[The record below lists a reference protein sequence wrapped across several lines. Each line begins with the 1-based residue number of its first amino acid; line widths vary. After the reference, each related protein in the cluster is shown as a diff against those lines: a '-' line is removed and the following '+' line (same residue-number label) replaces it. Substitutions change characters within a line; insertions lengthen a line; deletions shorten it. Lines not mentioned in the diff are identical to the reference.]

1 MVKNVNALRGQPILS
16 EKRFNASKSDILD
29 NLKLDE
35 TLKLAKRKLK
45 SGDHEQARSIY
56 KSILTKFPNNKIA
69 KSQFDKLVA
78 QLDPAIKVM
87 KDPPRDQLDDL
98 IAAYSKKD
106 FRGTYLKAKKALE
119 KFPKS
124 IVLLNLCGASN
135 FKLKQYDIAQSYYQ
149 KAIVI
154 APENPGGYQ
163 NIGVLFN
170 EKLDYDTAIHHFDKA
185 ITLKPDFAEAHK
197 NKALA
202 LMKQNRLWNA
212 MESIKKAIEIN
223 SLYSEAYLI
232 KGTIHYYIFQYSE
245 GLENIKK
252 AIELNPEFDGSHFVM
267 SRIYNKLND
276 HEAAIMCCDQAL
288 RLNKKNNDARGQR
301 IVSNLGI
308 CDWSNDLPK
317 DVEYFLES
325 MERGLEPL
333 TMTTV
338 FDEPHFLRRA
348 TENYAKTKFT
358 QPSIP
363 LPAIPKTKSTKI
375 HVGYFSA
382 DFHEFPGM
390 HLMIGMLEN
399 HDRSKF
405 KISAYS
411 YGPPDNGKMRERIV
425 NAVDRFIDV
434 QKMTDKDVALL
445 AREDNVDIAIHRNGH
460 TQNARPEIFSFRA
473 APIQISYL
481 GYPGTLGA
489 DCIDYLIA
497 DKVIIPEDLT
507 SAYSEKIIYLPNSYQ
522 PNNNKRKIS
531 EKQFSKTELGLPQSG
546 FIFCCFNASKKI
558 LPAEFDIWMKILKK
572 VSGSV
577 LWLYRSNKQAEA
589 NLKNEAIRRG
599 VNSERL
605 IFADRLPHDE
615 HLSRLKVA
623 HLFLDTFNYNAHT
636 TASDALWAG
645 TPVVTKIGKTFS
657 SRVASSL
664 LTAINLPELITK
676 NDEEYENLIID
687 LANNPQQLSKIKN
700 KLVANR
706 LTTPLFDTEL
716 YTKHIENGYQ
726 KAYERYFRALKP
738 EHILISD

>member
-1 MVKNVNALRGQPILS
+1 MLWEQPVLS
-16 EKRFNASKSDILD
+16 DKRFNASKSDILD

-45 SGDHEQARSIY
+45 SGDYEQARSIY
-56 KSILTKFPNNKIA
+56 KSILTKFPNNKTA
-69 KSQFDKLVA
+69 KSQFDKLVV
-78 QLDPAIKVM
+78 QLDPAIKVV

-98 IAAYSKKD
+98 IAAYRQKD
-106 FRGTYLKAKKALE
+106 FRGTYLKAKKLLE

-135 FKLKQYDIAQSYYQ
+135 SKLKQYDTAESYYQ
-149 KAIVI
+149 QAIVL

-170 EKLDYDTAIHHFDKA
+170 EKLDYDSAIHNFNKA
-185 ITLKPDFAEAHK
+185 LKLKPDFAEAHK
-197 NKALA
+197 NKAFA
-202 LMKQNRLWNA
+202 LMNQNHLWTA
-212 MESIKKAIEIN
+212 MDSLKKAIEIN
-223 SLYSEAYLI
+223 PSFSEAYLL
-232 KGTIHYYIFQYSE
+232 KGTIQNNTFQYTE
-245 GLENIKK
+245 GLESLQK
-252 AIELNPEFDGSHFVM
+252 AIDLNPGLDGPHFVM
-267 SRIYNKLND
+267 SKIYHGLNE
-276 HEAAIMCCDQAL
+276 HEAALICCDKAL
-288 RLNKKNNDARGQR
+288 RSNQKNHGARAQR
-301 IVSNLGI
+301 VLSSLSI
-308 CDWSNDLPK
+308 CNWSNDLWE
-317 DVEYFLES
+317 DVEYLLES
-325 MERGLEPL
+325 MAGGLEPL

-338 FDEPHFLRRA
+338 FEDPQILRSA
-348 TENYAKTKFT
+348 TQNYAKTKFT
-358 QPSIP
+358 KPSIP

-399 HDRSKF
+399 HDRNKF

-411 YGPPDNGKMRERIV
+411 YGPPRNDEMRKRIV
-425 NAVDRFIDV
+425 NAVDHFIDV
-434 QKMTDKDVALL
+434 EKMADEDVALL
-445 AREDNVDIAIHRNGH
+445 ARQDNVDIAIHRNGH
-460 TQNARPEIFSFRA
+460 TKNARPEIFSYRA

-497 DKVIIPEDLT
+497 DNVIIPEDLT

-738 EHILISD
+738 EHILVSD

>member
-1 MVKNVNALRGQPILS
+1 LPD
-16 EKRFNASKSDILD
+16 KRFNSSTSNILND
-29 NLKLDE
+29 LKLDE
-35 TLKLAKRKLK
+35 ALKLAKRKVK
-45 SGDHEQARSIY
+45 SGDNEQALSIY
-56 KSILTKFPNNKIA
+56 KSVLKKFPNNKTA
-69 KSQFDKLVA
+69 KSQFNKLVT
-78 QLDPAIKVM
+78 QMDPIVIAL
-87 KDPPRDQLDDL
+87 KDPPQDHLEEL
-98 IAAYSKKD
+98 IAAYSQKD
-106 FRGTYLKAKKALE
+106 FRGTYLKAKKLLE

-135 FKLKQYDIAQSYYQ
+135 SKLKQYDIAESYYQ
-149 KAIVI
+149 QAIVL

-170 EKLDYDTAIHHFDKA
+170 EKLDYDSAIHNFNKA
-185 ITLKPDFAEAHK
+185 LKLKPDFAEAHK
-197 NKALA
+197 NKAFA
-202 LMKQNRLWNA
+202 LMNQNRLWTA
-212 MESIKKAIEIN
+212 MDSLKKAIEIN
-223 SLYSEAYLI
+223 PSFSEAYLLM
-232 KGTIHYYIFQYSE
+232 GTIQYNTFQYTK
-245 GLENIKK
+245 GLESLQK
-252 AIELNPEFDGSHFVM
+252 AVNLNPGVDGPHFVM
-267 SRIYNKLND
+267 SRIYHSLNEP
-276 HEAAIMCCDQAL
+276 EAALICCDKAL
-288 RLNKKNNDARGQR
+288 RLNKKNRDARAQR
-301 IVSNLGI
+301 VISSLAI
-308 CDWSNDLPK
+308 CNWSNDLQE

-325 MERGLEPL
+325 MAVGLEPL
-333 TMTTV
+333 TMTTI
-338 FDEPHFLRRA
+338 FEDPQILRSA
-348 TENYAKTKFT
+348 TQNYAETKFT
-358 QPSIP
+358 KASIP

-425 NAVDRFIDV
+425 NAVDHFIDV
-434 QKMTDKDVALL
+434 EKMADEDVALL
-445 AREDNVDIAIHRNGH
+445 ARRDNVDIAIHRNGH
-460 TQNARPEIFSFRA
+460 TKNARPEIFSLRA

-577 LWLYRSNKQAEA
+577 LWLYRSNKRAEA

-615 HLSRLKVA
+615 HLSRLRVA

-738 EHILISD
+738 EHILVSE